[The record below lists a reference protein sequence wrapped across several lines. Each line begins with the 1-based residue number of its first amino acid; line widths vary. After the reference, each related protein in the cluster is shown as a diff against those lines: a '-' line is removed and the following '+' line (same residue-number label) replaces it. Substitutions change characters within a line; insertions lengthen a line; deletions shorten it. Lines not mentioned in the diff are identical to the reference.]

1 MLDTIR
7 NGVPT
12 IRRLRDEMD
21 HLFGNVL
28 EGRWVPDFG
37 ALVGGTFPAMNVWE
51 TESALFV
58 EAEVPGL
65 ALSEVDVQV
74 VGDELT
80 LRGERKDTPLKDSV
94 YHRRERPASRFSRT
108 VRLPTTIDAEK
119 VEAALR
125 DGVLT
130 VTLPKAE
137 AAKPRK
143 IVIHGV

>member
-1 MLDTIR
+1 MFDTIR

-21 HLFGNVL
+21 RLFGHVL
-28 EGRWVPDFG
+28 EGRWDPDFG
-37 ALVGGTFPAMNVWE
+37 ALFGGAYPALNVWE
-51 TESALFV
+51 TESALLV

-65 ALSEVDVQV
+65 TLDDVDVQV
-74 VGDELT
+74 VGDELAIH
-80 LRGERKDTPLKDSV
+80 GERKDATPKDSV
-94 YHRRERPASRFSRT
+94 YHRRERPATRFSRA
-108 VRLPTTIDAEK
+108 VRLPMAIDAEK
-119 VEAALR
+119 VGATLK

-143 IVIHGV
+143 IAIRGV